1 MSPPPREEADD
12 YLNYGRRRHGRNHVG
27 KPARRHDNTREEA
40 GLVSSDLWTPASGT
54 RSVDR
59 RESWDASTKA
69 SDGDNIADA
78 PCFMNTDQLKLIT
91 KTQDHQTTTG
101 CEPVRVP
108 TWSMFSSSVDEV
120 KDVDSPA
127 MKALR
132 SLSQPPSPDVNYGSL
147 RRMSSALAA
156 TFGLLTNK
164 NLTSDSSDKADRRS
178 EASQDRS
185 AHRNRFSNPTRGP
198 SRRTTFKGSKDVSG
212 MLGTPATITLRKAS
226 NVYTP
231 SPVLSSM
238 NASLVNECIHK
249 SDPSAP
255 ASELLAFYSTPGA
268 SSASPPTPH
277 TKLPDESG
285 SPLSLNTEA
294 SSCPNLS
301 PRSARKRSVSMV
313 LFKKDRR
320 CSYPAEATLTF
331 ADVHVAPGSF
341 ATESRFG
348 KESLMPAEC
357 LRRISVV
364 HFRSRNSVHEVI
376 WREDETTSGSSLAS
390 NSTSPPRQTCFS
402 RSNTIGPEGEDSL
415 IGHPG
420 TTMKSQDTQLPVASV
435 STPNVDRRQEALAQW
450 SWGEPTSSAGL
461 IDQAM
466 APTSPN
472 WGLVIPTNASNSNL
486 FAQRKSSVPRKPS
499 SFEPY
504 TVNSFPPFLDRSST
518 SEWPR
523 EPPIDAD
530 GPLTGLSQHFQELE
544 NTDFAGAGVGVM
556 RMPNLGSAGQISS
569 LGQVQESL
577 GGRRLSSHPY
587 APPRVGSNGRIG
599 SNVGA
604 TSHVRV
610 HAGHNS

>member
-1 MSPPPREEADD
+1 M
-12 YLNYGRRRHGRNHVG
+12 G
-27 KPARRHDNTREEA
+27 KQARRHNNTREEA
-40 GLVSSDLWTPASGT
+40 GLVSSGMRTPASGT
-54 RSVDR
+54 GSVGR
-59 RESWDASTKA
+59 RDSWEALANA

-78 PCFMNTDQLKLIT
+78 PFFMNTNQLKLNT
-91 KTQDHQTTTG
+91 ETQESQKTAG
-101 CEPVRVP
+101 CELVRVP

-132 SLSQPPSPDVNYGSL
+132 SLSQPPSPDVKDGTL

-164 NLTSDSSDKADRRS
+164 NPTSDSSDEADRRS
-178 EASQDRS
+178 EASKERR
-185 AHRNRFSNPTRGP
+185 AHRNNFSNPTRGP
-198 SRRTTFKGSKDVSG
+198 SRRTTFRGSKNVSG

-226 NVYTP
+226 NVYAP
-231 SPVLSSM
+231 SPILSSM
-238 NASLVNECIHK
+238 NASLLNECIHK

-268 SSASPPTPH
+268 LSAGPTTPH
-277 TKLPDESG
+277 TELPDESG
-285 SPLSLNTEA
+285 SPSSLNTEA
-294 SSCPNLS
+294 SSYPDLS
-301 PRSARKRSVSMV
+301 PRSARKRSVSMA
-313 LFKKDRR
+313 LFKNDRR
-320 CSYPAEATLTF
+320 CSYSAEATLTF

-348 KESLMPAEC
+348 KESLMPVEC

-364 HFRSRNSVHEVI
+364 QFRSRNSVHEVI

-390 NSTSPPRQTCFS
+390 NSTSPPRQACFS
-402 RSNTIGPEGEDSL
+402 RSDTIGPEGENSL

-420 TTMKSQDTQLPVASV
+420 TTIKSQDNHLPVAPV
-435 STPNVDRRQEALAQW
+435 STPNVDRPQEALAQW

-466 APTSPN
+466 APPSAN
-472 WGLVIPTNASNSNL
+472 WGLVIPTSASDSNL
-486 FAQRKSSVPRKPS
+486 FAQWKSSVPRKPS
-499 SFEPY
+499 SFEPHS
-504 TVNSFPPFLDRSST
+504 VDSFPPFLDRSST
-518 SEWPR
+518 SEWRR
-523 EPPIDAD
+523 EPPIDPD
-530 GPLTGLSQHFQELE
+530 GPLTGRSQHFQELE
-544 NTDFAGAGVGVM
+544 NTHFAGAGVGVL
-556 RMPNLGSAGQISS
+556 RMPDFGSGGQISS

-587 APPRVGSNGRIG
+587 APPRVGLSGRIG
-599 SNVGA
+599 SSIGA
-604 TSHVRV
+604 SSHVRV